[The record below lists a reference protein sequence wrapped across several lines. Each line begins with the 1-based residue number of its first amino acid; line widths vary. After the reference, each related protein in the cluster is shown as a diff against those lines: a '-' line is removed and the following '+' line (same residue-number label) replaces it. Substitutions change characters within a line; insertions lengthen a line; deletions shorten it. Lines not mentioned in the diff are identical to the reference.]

1 MSADP
6 LVCKCKFVRASEI
19 EEAVENGAYTFK
31 EIQEETEC
39 CTQCGSCRKLV
50 EQTIRD
56 AMKHV
61 DF

>member
-19 EEAVENGAYTFK
+19 EDAVEKGAFTFK
-31 EIQEETEC
+31 EVQDETEC
-39 CTQCGSCRKLV
+39 CTGCGSCRRIV
-50 EQTIRD
+50 EETIRN
-56 AMKHV
+56 ALKNV